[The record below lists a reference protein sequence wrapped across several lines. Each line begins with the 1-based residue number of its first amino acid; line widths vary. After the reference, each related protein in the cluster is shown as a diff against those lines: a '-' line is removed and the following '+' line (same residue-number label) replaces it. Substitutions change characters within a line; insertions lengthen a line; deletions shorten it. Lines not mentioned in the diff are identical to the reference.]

1 MSVVGLAS
9 LLTVALLCIEC
20 IPIVSTRI
28 SLTHYAVKNYIVIIT
43 MWAPHLTERK
53 HLAAEILRALE
64 ADIEAG
70 QLAPGEQLPTH
81 RELAEHLNV
90 ALGTVTRAYA
100 LAQAQG
106 LVTGTTGRGTFVASP
121 PAAQEG
127 IIDLSR
133 NLVHREQRDGNVRT
147 LLGAYGDAGKAAQL
161 LDEEQD
167 PAGVLE
173 HRTAAAVWMSRPGFT
188 RA

>member
-1 MSVVGLAS
+1 
-9 LLTVALLCIEC
+9 
-20 IPIVSTRI
+20 
-28 SLTHYAVKNYIVIIT
+28 
-43 MWAPHLTERK
+43 MWKPKLTERK
-53 HLAAEILRALE
+53 HLATRILRALA

-70 QLAPGEQLPTH
+70 HLAPGEQLPTH

-100 LAQAQG
+100 LAQTQG
-106 LVTGTTGRGTFVASP
+106 LVTGTTGRGTFVASA

-133 NLVHREQRDGNVRT
+133 NLVHRDQRDGSVRA
-147 LLGAYGDAGKAAQL
+147 LLGAFGDAGKAARL

-167 PAGVLE
+167 
-173 HRTAAAVWMSRPGFT
+173 
-188 RA
+188 

>member
-1 MSVVGLAS
+1 MHLSTLPPSTGLARS
-9 LLTVALLCIEC
+9 LVYCSGRRKSPATV
-20 IPIVSTRI
+20 T
-28 SLTHYAVKNYIVIIT
+28 IT
-43 MWAPHLTERK
+43 MWVAKLRARK
-53 HLAAEILRALE
+53 PLAAEILRALE

-70 QLAPGEQLPTH
+70 RLAPGEQLPTH
-81 RELAEHLNV
+81 RELSEHLNV

-106 LVTGTTGRGTFVASP
+106 LVTSTTGRGTYVASP

-133 NLVHREQRDGNVRT
+133 NLVHREQRDGNVRS
-147 LLGAYGDAGKAAQL
+147 LLSTFGEAGRTALL

-167 PAGVLE
+167 PA
-173 HRTAAAVWMSRPGFT
+173 A
-188 RA
+188 